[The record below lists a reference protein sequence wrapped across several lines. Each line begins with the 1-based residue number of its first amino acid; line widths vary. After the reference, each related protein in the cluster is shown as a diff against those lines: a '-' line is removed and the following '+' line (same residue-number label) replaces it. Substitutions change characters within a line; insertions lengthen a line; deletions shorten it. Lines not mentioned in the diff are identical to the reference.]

1 MSINLDQY
9 DCKIVHHLQKNGRLT
24 NQELA
29 ELIGLST
36 SQCSRR
42 RILLEQKNIIAGYYA
57 QISPVADPTPIT
69 GIIEVKITNYN
80 HENYENFINFAQKT
94 SSIKDI
100 YKLTGHYDFIFKVA
114 VKDFNEMSQL
124 IAKLSSNEFCVCD
137 LNTSIVLEKLKE
149 NSIRYETMHN
159 HNT

>member
-1 MSINLDQY
+1 MSAQLDQY
-9 DCKIVHHLQKNGRLT
+9 DCKIIHHLQQNGRLT

-29 ELIGLST
+29 EMVGLST

-57 QISPVADPTPIT
+57 QISPIADPTPIT
-69 GIIEVKITNYN
+69 GIIELKITNYN
-80 HENYENFINFAQKT
+80 HENYENFINFVQIT

-100 YKLTGHYDFIFKVA
+100 YKLTGHYDFLFKVA

-124 IAKLSSNEFCVCD
+124 ISRLSSNEFCVCN

-149 NSIRYETMHN
+149 NSITY
-159 HNT
+159 

>member
-1 MSINLDQY
+1 MSMQLDQY
-9 DCKIVHHLQKNGRLT
+9 DCKIIHYLQQNGRLT

-29 ELIGLST
+29 EIVGLST

-42 RILLEQKNIIAGYYA
+42 RILLEQKKIIAGYYA

-69 GIIEVKITNYN
+69 GIIELKITNYN
-80 HENYENFINFAQKT
+80 HENYENFINFAQT
-94 SSIKDI
+94 NSSIRDI

-124 IAKLSSNEFCVCD
+124 ISRLSSNEFCVCD

-149 NSIRYETMHN
+149 NSIKY
-159 HNT
+159 